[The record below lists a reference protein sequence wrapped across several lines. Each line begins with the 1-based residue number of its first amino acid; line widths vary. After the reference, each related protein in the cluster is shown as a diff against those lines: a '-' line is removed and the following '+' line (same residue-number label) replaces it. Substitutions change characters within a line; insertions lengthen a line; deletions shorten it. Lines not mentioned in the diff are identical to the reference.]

1 MSFVIYDVETT
12 GLNKR
17 LDQILHFGAVRT
29 DENLVPTARIEL
41 QSRLLPYVVP
51 SPKALLL
58 TGASLKEITDNSRP
72 SHYEMVCEI

>member
-17 LDQILHFGAVRT
+17 FDQILHFAAVRT
-29 DENLVPTARIEL
+29 DEELIPTARIEL
-41 QSRLLPYVVP
+41 RSRLLPYVVP

-58 TGASLKEITDNSRP
+58 TDVSLKEITDTARP
-72 SHYEMVCEI
+72 SHYEMVREI